1 MVGLRRATPD
11 DVPALA
17 AMLADPSVAA
27 WWPRYDAP
35 RLAAELDEDPDDHFA
50 AVVDGELAGL
60 VVLSEEPEPDYR
72 YGAVDL
78 LLGSAFQGRGLGR
91 LVVAAACAVL
101 VDERGHHRVTID
113 PSLANTRAIACYRS
127 VGFRDVGVLRSSERG
142 PDGSW
147 RDSLLMDLL
156 APELLRP

>member
-1 MVGLRRATPD
+1 MVGLRPATPD

-17 AMLADPSVAA
+17 AMIADPSVAP
-27 WWPRYDAP
+27 WWPRYDAA
-35 RLAAELDEDPDDHFA
+35 RLAAELAEDPDDQFV
-50 AVVDGELAGL
+50 AVVDGAVAGL
-60 VVLSEEPEPDYR
+60 VTLSEEPDPDDR

-78 LLGSAFQGRGLGR
+78 LLGPAFQGRGLGT

-101 VDERGHHRVTID
+101 VDEHGHHRVTID
-113 PSLANTRAIACYRS
+113 PSLADTRAIACYRR
-127 VGFRDVGVLRSSERG
+127 VGRDVGVLHSYERG
-142 PDGSW
+142 PDGAW